1 MQRIVIFDM
10 DGTLLD
16 SQKDITIS
24 INHVRKIN
32 HNLPP
37 LSEAFVVES
46 INKEVRDL
54 PYLFYETHTYEDAD
68 KELFES
74 HYAKQCA
81 QNLYL
86 YNGIKEL
93 LVELQA
99 KGVKLAVATNAP
111 TKFAQAM
118 LHTLEVEN
126 FFGIIVGADQVA
138 HSKPSPEML
147 ERILEFY
154 EYDPARDRAWMVGDN
169 SKDMHSATNAKIEGV
184 FATWGFS
191 PNSDGFR
198 AIDTPKELLSTIF

>member
-54 PYLFYETHTYEDAD
+54 PFLFYKTDTYEDAD
-68 KELFES
+68 KELFEK
-74 HYAKQCA
+74 HYAKQCT

-86 YNGIKEL
+86 YDGVKEVL
-93 LVELQA
+93 IMLKD

-118 LHTLEVEN
+118 LHSLEVDTL
-126 FFGIIVGADQVA
+126 FGLIIGADKVS
-138 HSKPSPEML
+138 HSKPNPEML
-147 ERILEFY
+147 EYILKFY
-154 EYDPARDRAWMVGDN
+154 EFDTACDKAWMVGDN
-169 SKDMHSATNAKIEGV
+169 FKDMHAAHNAKIEAL

-191 PNSDGFR
+191 PNSEGFE
-198 AIDTPKELLSTIF
+198 AINNPKELLRIVL